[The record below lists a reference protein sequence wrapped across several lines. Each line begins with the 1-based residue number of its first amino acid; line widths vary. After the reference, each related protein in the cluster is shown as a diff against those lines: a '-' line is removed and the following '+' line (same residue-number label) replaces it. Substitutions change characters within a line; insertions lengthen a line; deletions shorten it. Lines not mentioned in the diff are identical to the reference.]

1 MEEQNNIILGIYI
14 MGIRKRPEL
23 AHKPC
28 VVTYSDINKKLDLAI
43 TYDDKVEKISYDI
56 SRIVGVKNVV
66 RTIMSQTDFKD
77 SSPNQQSV
85 ALLTND
91 ISGVYGPL
99 LGTLLNSSKL
109 LSNSNSGEVNYTS
122 LNELQITYLND
133 EGEQRDLLIQ
143 TDLDPTKFIELINSK
158 IPSINN

>member
-14 MGIRKRPEL
+14 MGIKKRPEL

-28 VVTYSDINKKLDLAI
+28 VITYSDVDKKLDLAI
-43 TYDDKVEKISYDI
+43 TYDDKVEKLSYDI
-56 SRIVGVKNVV
+56 SKIVGAKNVV

-77 SSPNQQSV
+77 SSPNEQNIT
-85 ALLTND
+85 LLTTA

-122 LNELQITYLND
+122 LNELQITYIND

-143 TDLDPTKFIELINSK
+143 TDLDPTKFIELINNQIS
-158 IPSINN
+158 SINS